1 MVRVGSSVGAAQVD
15 SMDGIRIEASAQRT
29 SATWSPVVRDSS
41 SVTILAGDKDREA
54 VRASIVAVRSLTPR
68 AAVTTRRASVV
79 FPGAPT
85 RGELAGRA
93 APIDSAWHGDLMLA
107 LARDQVLAST
117 AEGAVHVAACEA
129 AGTVVMRNANGE
141 TIASVASVAG
151 AVVVFACVEPGSLAG
166 TALVAGVESALTPP
180 LAMQELEPNVLP
192 DEVLRRWERPALE
205 VPPKGQEETS
215 PDGRWFWL
223 LALGFL
229 VVEEWLRRRTP
240 RRKAPAVNEVPN
252 ERVA

>member
-1 MVRVGSSVGAAQVD
+1 
-15 SMDGIRIEASAQRT
+15 
-29 SATWSPVVRDSS
+29 
-41 SVTILAGDKDREA
+41 
-54 VRASIVAVRSLTPR
+54 
-68 AAVTTRRASVV
+68 
-79 FPGAPT
+79 
-85 RGELAGRA
+85 
-93 APIDSAWHGDLMLA
+93 MLA

-129 AGTVVMRNANGE
+129 AGTVVTRNANGE